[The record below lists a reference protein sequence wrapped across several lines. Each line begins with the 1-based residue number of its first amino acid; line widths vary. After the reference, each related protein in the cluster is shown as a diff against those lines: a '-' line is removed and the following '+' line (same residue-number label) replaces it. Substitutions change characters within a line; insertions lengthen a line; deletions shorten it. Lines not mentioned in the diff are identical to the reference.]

1 PAGQPGQAPA
11 GQGGS
16 PEMQAARAAVT
27 QACGADLQKLCAGQ
41 QGREA
46 FMCLRQN
53 ADKASAACQGA
64 MARMPRRGPGGGSGG
79 GGPG

>member
-1 PAGQPGQAPA
+1 
-11 GQGGS
+11 
-16 PEMQAARAAVT
+16 MQAARAAVQ
-27 QACGADLQKLCAGQ
+27 QACAADMAKLCAGQ

-53 ADKASAACQGA
+53 AAKASAACKAA
-64 MARMPRRGPGGGSGG
+64 MDKMPRRPGGGGQGG